1 MIFLLY
7 RDDVKRLLFTLD
19 LLLLFSLLYIFDLQ
33 KIRRILFGGH
43 NSVRDESRQTLFI
56 FFILEF
62 CFYFYL
68 LSCFIFYYLFI
79 FLLMPA
85 KFADL
90 LFSVYLMIFYGSL
103 YAV

>member
-79 FLLMPA
+79 Y
-85 KFADL
+85 
-90 LFSVYLMIFYGSL
+90 LFFC
-103 YAV
+103 